1 MIGRRVIAALL
12 ACVLYSSLAGCASQ
26 PLTEQQRYQKLQ
38 DGWTY
43 RAYRKVSKESL
54 NPLIKTYNHEREK
67 TGRSTIDESFAHAL
81 VGFSWSLALK
91 PDFALAEAQLSERKA
106 RNVRERY
113 LAHTTR
119 SIAFYQKEWRQLA
132 SSESQFAKQLLADNN
147 LTEDYDKK
155 QAIAQLIVGS
165 LAVME
170 GDAGVAR
177 SSFMTVGNYLDK
189 PWLPALAQSAAYIY
203 SNKWTESARLLK
215 SLLQEGNLL
224 EQERAFISDLA
235 KGADL
240 KDSNIK
246 ASIGRYLKQEFMQ
259 SFNQDDDGFLAE
271 IEDYM
276 RKVKLK

>member
-1 MIGRRVIAALL
+1 MLGYRVIAGALAVIL
-12 ACVLYSSLAGCASQ
+12 GASLAGCASQ

-38 DGWTY
+38 EGWTY

-54 NPLIKTYNHEREK
+54 NPLIKTYNQERLK
-67 TGRSTIDESFAHAL
+67 TGRSTVDESFAHAL

-106 RNVRERY
+106 GDVRERY

-119 SIAFYQKEWRQLA
+119 AIAFYQKDWRQLA
-132 SSESQFAKQLLADNN
+132 SSESHFAKQLLADNN

-177 SSFMTVGNYLDK
+177 SSFMTVGTYLDK
-189 PWLPALAQSAAYIY
+189 PWLPTLAQSAAYVY
-203 SNKWTESARLLK
+203 SSKWTESARLLK
-215 SLLQEGNLL
+215 SLLQEGNFP
-224 EQERAFISDLA
+224 EQERAFISDLVQ
-235 KGADL
+235 GAERQDH
-240 KDSNIK
+240 NIK
-246 ASIGRYLKQEFMQ
+246 DSIGRYLKQEFMQ
-259 SFNQDDDGFLAE
+259 SFNQDDDSFLSEVEA
-271 IEDYM
+271 YM

>member
-1 MIGRRVIAALL
+1 MVGYRFRLRALAIILAA
-12 ACVLYSSLAGCASQ
+12 SLAGCASQ

-38 DGWTY
+38 EGWTY

-54 NPLIKTYNHEREK
+54 NPLIKTYNHERLK
-67 TGRSTIDESFAHAL
+67 AGRSTVDESFAHAL

-106 RNVRERY
+106 DDVRERY

-119 SIAFYQKEWRQLA
+119 SIAFYQKDWRQLA
-132 SSESQFAKQLLADNN
+132 SSESLFAKQLLADNN

-177 SSFMTVGNYLDK
+177 SSFMTVGTYLDK
-189 PWLPALAQSAAYIY
+189 PWLPTLAQSAAYIY

-215 SLLQEGNLL
+215 SLLQEGNFP

-235 KGADL
+235 QGAERQDH
-240 KDSNIK
+240 NIK
-246 ASIGRYLKQEFMQ
+246 NSIGRYLKQEFMQ

-271 IEDYM
+271 IEAYM